1 MTLNVLTSHTKRVT
15 SIRIKILGKNENHL
29 LTNLIQMPRNEL
41 TKDELKVRVLNL
53 RKQLDKEPYSEGIK
67 FLAESY
73 LNKALDII
81 DEYRY

>member
-1 MTLNVLTSHTKRVT
+1 MTLNVLTSHTKRIT

>member
-73 LNKALDII
+73 LNKTLDII

>member
-1 MTLNVLTSHTKRVT
+1 MILNALTGHIKKTISIKTK
-15 SIRIKILGKNENHL
+15 IPGKNEELL

-41 TKDELKVRVLNL
+41 TKDELKVRVLEL
-53 RKQLDKEPYSEGIK
+53 RKKLNGEPYSEGIK

-73 LNKALDII
+73 LNKVLDII

>member
-41 TKDELKVRVLNL
+41 IKDELKVRVLNL

-73 LNKALDII
+73 LNKTLDII